1 MKKGIYA
8 GAFDLLHPGHLFAL
22 DWARKQ
28 CDHLTAAINIDPTT
42 DNPKKEKPLESD
54 LDRFVRLLSC
64 KFVDNVTYY
73 EGEKELEALYRF
85 GDYDIAFISIEHEKC
100 YTPTHKAKPIFVPRL
115 SKHSSTRLRKEIA
128 VSKNGNQPSAKI
140 AVSRQPSA
148 VSKNG
153 NQQSAVS
160 SQQENV
166 METDKT
172 SAPATR
178 VAEGFRGFPTV
189 SESHLEFHAERQ
201 HQIWAHWMVYQF
213 SLCEE
218 QADGSLVIPAEKVA
232 RWKQQLATAYDEL
245 SEAERES
252 DRQVVREHLPEVL

>member
-1 MKKGIYA
+1 MVKGIYA

-28 CDHLTAAINIDPTT
+28 CDRLTAAINIDPTC

-54 LDRFVRLLSC
+54 LDRFVRLLAC

-100 YTPTHKAKPIFVPRL
+100 YTPTHKAKPVFVPRL
-115 SKHSSTRLRKEIA
+115 SKHSSTRLRREIA
-128 VSKNGNQPSAKI
+128 ISGQP
-140 AVSRQPSA
+140 
-148 VSKNG
+148 
-153 NQQSAVS
+153 SAVS
-160 SQQENV
+160 SQQENGV
-166 METDKT
+166 ADKT
-172 SAPATR
+172 SVLATR
-178 VAEGFRGFPTV
+178 VTECRQPTV
-189 SESHLEFHAERQ
+189 SDNHSLEFYAKRQ
-201 HQIWAHWMVYQF
+201 HEIWAHWMDYQF

-218 QADGSLVIPAEKVA
+218 QTDGSLVIPAEKVA

-245 SEAERES
+245 SETERES